1 MCFGDFLLLKCEIF
15 SLLSLSLEIFG
26 VCCAIESYTTAWSFF
41 VADLVEPPSHSP
53 RVIAGH
59 KYECPLVLAR
69 PLPMAKQE

>member
-1 MCFGDFLLLKCEIF
+1 MCFGDFLLLKFEIF
-15 SLLSLSLEIFG
+15 LFSLSLALKYS